1 MNHFFLNLD
10 FTTVTHLDCLKQLW
24 RQLIETMSFFKS
36 SQLSLF
42 TNTLNVSKI
51 RIHGARLL

>member
-42 TNTLNVSKI
+42 TNALNVSKI